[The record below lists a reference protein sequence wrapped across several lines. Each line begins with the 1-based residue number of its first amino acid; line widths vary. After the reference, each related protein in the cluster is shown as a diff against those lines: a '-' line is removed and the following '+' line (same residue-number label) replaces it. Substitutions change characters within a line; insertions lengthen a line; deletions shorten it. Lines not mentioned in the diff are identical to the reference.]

1 MASRTVNWNFRGG
14 EKVAGR
20 AAVAQALYHHFGLS
34 IHEIAAQMGISYEA
48 VHHNLFDADLTPWE
62 TRKFKADA
70 IHAAY
75 LLIGKAEVDR
85 VPQRQ

>member
-1 MASRTVNWNFRGG
+1 
-14 EKVAGR
+14 
-20 AAVAQALYHHFGLS
+20 
-34 IHEIAAQMGISYEA
+34 MGISYEA

-62 TRKFKADA
+62 TRKFKAEA

-75 LLIGKAEVDR
+75 LLVGKAGVDR